1 MSVFRKEANSP
12 LRSTKP
18 RSSNSTT
25 ENSNRLTLALRSQLH
40 GGYGEGVNTSG
51 CEPLIRGFKSHYPP
65 HRESKGLILENGV
78 RPFSILRSGY
88 FYLDS
93 YHEEHPR
100 VFATNI
106 RYRIM
111 SLAWMETYGV
121 S

>member
-1 MSVFRKEANSP
+1 MTFFPSITSFLGITKDTHLGEIWPVIMSDIALNESSI
-12 LRSTKP
+12 LSTP
-18 RSSNSTT
+18 TT
-25 ENSNRLTLALRSQLH
+25 VL
-40 GGYGEGVNTSG
+40 
-51 CEPLIRGFKSHYPP
+51 
-65 HRESKGLILENGV
+65 
-78 RPFSILRSGY
+78 FSILRSGY

>member
-1 MSVFRKEANSP
+1 MKETVTQPGTSLDRAMSYIRDNFVNMKTYLESGYVEV
-12 LRSTKP
+12 
-18 RSSNSTT
+18 SNNAA
-25 ENSNRLTLALRSQLH
+25 ERC
-40 GGYGEGVNTSG
+40 V
-51 CEPLIRGFKSHYPP
+51 K
-65 HRESKGLILENGV
+65 
-78 RPFSILRSGY
+78 PFSILRSGY

>member
-1 MSVFRKEANSP
+1 MPESSSVRNTVFARREKTNSSPSVNPP
-12 LRSTKP
+12 LVPVVQNKQKKSLEIRLEGFSFSNETKSYDCQKP
-18 RSSNSTT
+18 IKFLSKK
-25 ENSNRLTLALRSQLH
+25 
-40 GGYGEGVNTSG
+40 YDTS
-51 CEPLIRGFKSHYPP
+51 
-65 HRESKGLILENGV
+65 
-78 RPFSILRSGY
+78 FSILRSGY